1 MLSES
6 DPSRD
11 ALEKRVWNDFSM
23 IFESCASRPN
33 LDFDAT
39 LSRIRCFFRSSCL
52 LRANLGIFASTIDF
66 VMIFADLGTSWEACG
81 SFWEPLTPSWRAVGG
96 LLGPL
101 ESLLVPLG
109 SLLGL
114 LGEARAPKN
123 SPRAPQITKKTNKIV
138 IKAHAAQIAKQIFGE
153 YIRITYQI
161 GGTDQGNR
169 PK

>member
-11 ALEKRVWNDFSM
+11 ALEKRVWNDFST

-52 LRANLGIFASTIDF
+52 LRANLVIFASYMDF
-66 VMIFADLGTSWEACG
+66 VMIFADLGISWKACG
-81 SFWEPLTPSWRAVGG
+81 SFGEPLGPSWRAVGV

-101 ESLLVPLG
+101 ED
-109 SLLGL
+109 LLGL

-123 SPRAPQITKKTNKIV
+123 SPRAPQITNKTNKIV

-153 YIRITYQI
+153 YIRIIYQI